1 MTLLPPLWMWPLE
14 SGLKQEGRKRRFTVV
29 GIAKNL
35 VEGERVISQGV
46 PSRLG
51 AQADPSR

>member
-1 MTLLPPLWMWPLE
+1 MTLLPPLWIWPLE

-46 PSRLG
+46 PSRLE